1 MIRKALRKAT
11 GKKRAARKAPASD
24 VKQVKRLTPKKAAAK
39 QTVAS
44 SRKKAKKPA
53 PKKAAPKKAAPKKA
67 AAKKVKKPADTKAKK
82 LAAKKVRDAA
92 AKKAKEVAAKEGP
105 VPEKLY
111 RYPGEGMRGK
121 SGRLTQRD
129 IVGQVK
135 RGVPQTVANKRAE
148 ERAAKRLAIELPMR
162 TWNKENAEDI
172 LTIQIFNSDKNISK
186 TEARKLAK
194 AMIKDSERQ
203 VEISEEFR
211 GVLSPF
217 SARRQPD
224 KGFRD
229 VSDKTLKDESS
240 KKSGG
245 RVYKRKKGGKVMSGQ
260 DFVNS
265 FYD

>member
-44 SRKKAKKPA
+44 ARKKAKKP
-53 PKKAAPKKAAPKKA
+53 APKKA

-162 TWNKENAEDI
+162 IWGKDEAEDI
-172 LTIQIFNSDKNISK
+172 LTIQILNSDKNISK
-186 TEARKLAK
+186 TEARKQAK
-194 AMIKDSERQ
+194 AIMEDSERQ

>member
-53 PKKAAPKKAAPKKA
+53 PKKAA
-67 AAKKVKKPADTKAKK
+67 AKKVKKPADTKAKK

-92 AKKAKEVAAKEGP
+92 VKKAKEVAAKEGP

-194 AMIKDSERQ
+194 EMIKDSERQ